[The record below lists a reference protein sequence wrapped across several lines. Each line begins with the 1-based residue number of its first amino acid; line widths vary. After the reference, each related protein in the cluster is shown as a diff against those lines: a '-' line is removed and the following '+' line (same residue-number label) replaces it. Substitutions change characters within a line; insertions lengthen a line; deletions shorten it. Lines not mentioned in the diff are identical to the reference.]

1 MPSTEHL
8 KEHQFK
14 KGQSGNPSGRPVG
27 TTLKDYQAKKYRE
40 MSDEDKDK
48 ELKGIGNET
57 RWKMA
62 EGNPHQTE
70 ESKVEVTLP
79 KPLLGGASHG
89 SNNTS
94 NKETTETQEE

>member
-14 KGQSGNPSGRPVG
+14 KGQSGNPSGRPKG
-27 TTLKDYQAKKYRE
+27 GLKDYDRKKFQAMDDEEKDTFLKTLTPELRYR
-40 MSDEDKDK
+40 
-48 ELKGIGNET
+48 
-57 RWKMA
+57 MA

-79 KPLLGGASHG
+79 KPLLGGDSHGG
-89 SNNTS
+89 SNNS